1 MVGYGLWWCVC
12 NNGGLWVMVM
22 GLTVVGCGGGRGGG
36 ELYGVYEW
44 LLF

>member
-22 GLTVVGCGGGRGGG
+22 GLTVVAVVGVAVSCGVGGD
-36 ELYGVYEW
+36 E
-44 LLF
+44 